1 VPSPD
6 IKTAAYHLWTTELP
20 NATDDEIDVLG
31 QAIATCKN
39 VGRIGIDVH
48 RSKSRE
54 TKPGLQ
60 HDNQSHQPVEF
71 KIVGFTG
78 QNAMAIG

>member
-6 IKTAAYHLWTTELP
+6 IKTAAYHLWKTELP
-20 NATDDEIDVLG
+20 NATDDEIDALG
-31 QAIATCKN
+31 KAMATCEN

-60 HDNQSHQPVEF
+60 YDNQSHQQVEF
-71 KIVGFTG
+71 NIVDFTG
-78 QNAMAIG
+78 